1 MSDDKKF
8 LCRKNAEGEA
18 RSPEMVKGWLTGW
31 SSLLTSE
38 IVQRHLSVGSV
49 YKRSGIVEWNS
60 SGALEEQL
68 TGSKTCQRGRE
79 RKLRFIVFQKQNA
92 RHRRCLM
99 LKANIK

>member
-1 MSDDKKF
+1 MKVSDDKKF

-60 SGALEEQL
+60 SGALEEQDL
-68 TGSKTCQRGRE
+68 NLPKRKREKVREKEKRKGRREIFIQIAMRTGS
-79 RKLRFIVFQKQNA
+79 
-92 RHRRCLM
+92 
-99 LKANIK
+99 

>member
-60 SGALEEQL
+60 SGALEEQDL
-68 TGSKTCQRGRE
+68 NLPKRKREKIEIHCVSKTVCQTS
-79 RKLRFIVFQKQNA
+79 K
-92 RHRRCLM
+92 M
-99 LKANIK
+99 LNVKSKH